1 MTLPRKSLRFS
12 AMALVAASG
21 LLSACAS
28 KPPENLPPEPG
39 PAVTTTNNAPVLRG
53 PMPGSQADFQ
63 ASLMEKLAPVELELG
78 YTPPQI
84 PLDFSQRAH
93 QDWFRLM
100 SWYLTEEIVETLTAK
115 PEEVSGELA
124 DCLHFAIELCILAG
138 ITGEKARGQL
148 WAADQMNLFADFL
161 EAHTLQDVLVDLGK
175 AVNLMKAKHWKRNP
189 QPTDAETVQLHLHNM
204 LYKLI
209 RVIRGHDLEPETI
222 YMAKHKTNEDRIQ
235 ARY

>member
-1 MTLPRKSLRFS
+1 MLEKLF
-12 AMALVAASG
+12 
-21 LLSACAS
+21 
-28 KPPENLPPEPG
+28 
-39 PAVTTTNNAPVLRG
+39 
-53 PMPGSQADFQ
+53 DFQ

-78 YTPPQI
+78 YSPPPV
-84 PLDFSQRAH
+84 PLDFSLRQS

-115 PEEVSGELA
+115 PEETPGELA

-138 ITGEKARGQL
+138 ITGQKAQAQL
-148 WAADQMNLFADFL
+148 KAADQMDLFADFL
-161 EAHTLQDVLVDLGK
+161 KTYTLQDVLVDLGK

-189 QPTDAETVQLHLHNM
+189 QPTDVETVQLHLYNM

-209 RVIRGHDLEPETI
+209 LVIRTHSLEPETI
-222 YMAKHKTNEDRIQ
+222 YMAKHKMNEDRIQ